1 MKDARAN
8 RTSSLLIVAIALCLL
23 IILAS
28 GALWAFSENP
38 MAMAMAFSAKSP
50 TATATAVPPPTPSPT
65 PTTKPSP
72 IPTWTPTFTPPP
84 THRPI
89 ATLPAASVPSDLTIT
104 PSPTPPD
111 PFFYGRWIDVD
122 LTRQVLTA
130 YQGDEVA
137 RTTLVSTGKE
147 KTPTPTGLF
156 HIHTKLRYDD
166 MRGSDYFLP
175 NVPYV
180 MYFYKGYA
188 LHGTYWHTDFGQ
200 TASHGCINLPTPEA
214 EWLYNWVA
222 VGAPVNIHE

>member
-1 MKDARAN
+1 MKDAKG
-8 RTSSLLIVAIALCLL
+8 TPSLLIVAIALCML
-23 IILAS
+23 IILAF
-28 GALWAFSENP
+28 GALWAFSGNP
-38 MAMAMAFSAKSP
+38 NPTAIALAFSAHSP
-50 TATATAVPPPTPSPT
+50 TATATAATTPTLSPT
-65 PTTKPSP
+65 PTARPSP
-72 IPTWTPTFTPPP
+72 IPTWTPTFTP
-84 THRPI
+84 TSTRG
-89 ATLPAASVPSDLTIT
+89 PALTASTASAAGDSTTT

-122 LTRQVLTA
+122 LTHQTLTA
-130 YQGDEVA
+130 YQGEEVA

-166 MRGSDYFLP
+166 MRGPDYYLP

-188 LHGTYWHTDFGQ
+188 LHGTYWHTNFGQ

-222 VGAPVNIHE
+222 VGTPVNIHE

>member
-1 MKDARAN
+1 MKDSKG
-8 RTSSLLIVAIALCLL
+8 TPSLLIVAIALCML
-23 IILAS
+23 IILAF

-38 MAMAMAFSAKSP
+38 TAIALAFSVNSS
-50 TATATAVPPPTPSPT
+50 TATETATTTPIPSPT
-65 PTTKPSP
+65 PTIKPSP
-72 IPTWTPTFTPPP
+72 IPTWTPTFTPTP
-84 THRPI
+84 TRG
-89 ATLPAASVPSDLTIT
+89 PALTVPTANAADESETR

-122 LTRQVLTA
+122 LTRQMLTA
-130 YQGDEVA
+130 YQGEEVA

-166 MRGSDYFLP
+166 MRGPDYYLP

-188 LHGTYWHTDFGQ
+188 LHGTYWHTNFGQ

-222 VGAPVNIHE
+222 VGTPVNIHE